1 MHRNAPRLARQR
13 SNASWHKLA
22 CAAVAI
28 PVLLVAGC
36 SSDSDGGDDDKSSP
50 SSSAPDSESSP
61 SPAKFKELPDACK
74 GLAKGTVS
82 DLVPGTDDAAGERL
96 GSGDTQDSSNCFW
109 WGLKKYDY
117 RQLTVAMKRFDS
129 DSSLGSGDEQ
139 AEKYMKQ
146 QVSDI
151 KDKKGNK
158 EVKDKKA
165 SGVGEAATVIDYK
178 VDKKGKKGKSQEF
191 RAERLV
197 ARNANAVV
205 IVDYEGTGYE
215 GGDLPSA
222 GDLNKGAQKAA
233 KESLSK
239 LK

>member
-1 MHRNAPRLARQR
+1 MHRNAPRLARRR

-22 CAAVAI
+22 CAAVAL

-36 SSDSDGGDDDKSSP
+36 SSDSDGGDDKSSP
-50 SSSAPDSESSP
+50 SSSSSEAESSP
-61 SPAKFKELPDACK
+61 SPAKFKKLPDACK

-117 RQLTVAMKRFDS
+117 RQLTVALKRFDS
-129 DSSLGSGDEQ
+129 DSSLGSGDKQ
-139 AEKYMKQ
+139 AQTYLKQ
-146 QVSDI
+146 QVSEI
-151 KDKKGNK
+151 EDKKGNK
-158 EVKDKKA
+158 EVKDKKVDDL
-165 SGVGEAATVIDYK
+165 GDAATTISYK
-178 VDKKGKKGKSQEF
+178 VDKKGKKDKSQEF

-197 ARNANAVV
+197 AQSANAVIV
-205 IVDYEGTGYE
+205 VDYEGTGYE

-222 GDLNKGAQKAA
+222 DDLNKGAQKAA
-233 KESLSK
+233 KESLAK